1 MSTPYGP
8 ADGAPDDDSGDDAP
22 QRPIVDAQ
30 RHPEPDKRTPAI
42 AGVGARSAAFALDA
56 AGTVAVTFATSV
68 TLVVV
73 AFFSGYNSTSGFTGS
88 SAVLANLGTESRTL
102 IPLGAGLLYAV
113 LTSRRGSSIGHRMMG
128 LQVVDME
135 TRTLVPLG
143 RGLVRTLV
151 LFGPLSLPLAQLPL
165 FLLLQLAAGPTVAY
179 SVAYGAWVP
188 IAVIAGMLWW
198 IALLIQASTGRL
210 PLHDRA
216 AGTMVLQW
224 KVRPA
229 PPQG

>member
-8 ADGAPDDDSGDDAP
+8 AADTPGDDSGAQAP
-22 QRPIVDAQ
+22 HEPVVDAQ
-30 RHPEPDKRTPAI
+30 RHPEPDKRTPSI
-42 AGVGARSAAFALDA
+42 AGAGARAAAFALDA
-56 AGTVAVTFATSV
+56 AGTFVITLVTSA

-73 AFFSGYNSTSGFTGS
+73 AFFSGYNSTSGFTGT
-88 SAVLANLGTESRTL
+88 SAVLADLGTASRSL

-135 TRTLVPLG
+135 TRSLVPLG
-143 RGLVRTLV
+143 RGLLRTLV
-151 LFGPLSLPLAQLPL
+151 LFGPLLLTLAQRPL
-165 FLLLQLAAGPTVAY
+165 YSLLELVAGSPAAYLLANQGL
-179 SVAYGAWVP
+179 VP
-188 IAVIAGMLWW
+188 VAVIAGLLWW
-198 IALLIQASTGRL
+198 IVLLIQMSTGRL
-210 PLHDRA
+210 ALHDRA

-229 PPQG
+229 S